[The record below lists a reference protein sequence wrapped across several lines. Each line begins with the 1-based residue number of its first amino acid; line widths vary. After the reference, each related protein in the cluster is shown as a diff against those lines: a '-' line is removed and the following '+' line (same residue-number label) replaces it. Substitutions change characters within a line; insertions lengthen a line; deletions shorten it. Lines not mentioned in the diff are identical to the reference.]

1 MNILLIAY
9 ALIGI
14 TCIQGMHH
22 KFLLDNEGWQIKQHQ
37 APVQA
42 QAQSAPHYTYNTGI
56 LSRYIGGKDTLINV
70 DWKNKDDKDLW
81 YFVLEKPTHKI
92 KSYVLSY
99 KMQSFAG
106 DFTRINEGVKHRA
119 VIMKSNTS
127 ELWIPAHAD
136 YDGSP
141 KTFWISLLNV
151 PIKKKEMTGGFSNV
165 GNRELKKILNEI
177 TEIAILGDWTRGTEM
192 IGIDDVEFT

>member
-42 QAQSAPHYTYNTGI
+42 LAQAAPHYTYNTGI

-99 KMQSFAG
+99 KIQSFAG

-177 TEIAILGDWTRGTEM
+177 TEIAILGDWTRGIEM